1 MYLIHHTSI
10 NNLLD
15 ILKDGKLKA
24 AYLTGNLDQGEG
36 QYKPE
41 KQKHVFFNCIS
52 KEDFNEY
59 KIDGHEN
66 NVCLFF
72 ESSLLYNRVFFTSDR
87 HGPFPEKTSK
97 KHDRY
102 TNKKT
107 IDKILKK
114 LYDYSLGIVKKHK
127 HKYKN
132 DFTAFQQIAIRNGF
146 IIDDSNL
153 VAIKFKKRPND
164 SSQIIRYIK
173 KNYQKI
179 YLETQQS

>member
-59 KIDGHEN
+59 KID
-66 NVCLFF
+66 CI
-72 ESSLLYNRVFFTSDR
+72 VFC
-87 HGPFPEKTSK
+87 
-97 KHDRY
+97 
-102 TNKKT
+102 
-107 IDKILKK
+107 
-114 LYDYSLGIVKKHK
+114 
-127 HKYKN
+127 
-132 DFTAFQQIAIRNGF
+132 
-146 IIDDSNL
+146 
-153 VAIKFKKRPND
+153 
-164 SSQIIRYIK
+164 
-173 KNYQKI
+173 
-179 YLETQQS
+179 